1 MDELPD
7 PVLPT
12 YALLARFRVEADSPD
27 AAVRLAVAALTL
39 AQEPFHEVAVERD
52 DGAGVY
58 FVVAR
63 FVLASVDG
71 ETVLAGLYATLREAA
86 LAPDEVWLDAQVA

>member
-1 MDELPD
+1 MDEFPD

-27 AAVRLAVAALTL
+27 AAVRVAVAALTR
-39 AQEPFHEVAVERD
+39 AQEPFHEVAVERE
-52 DGAGVY
+52 DGPGLY

-71 ETVLAGLYATLREAA
+71 RTVLDGLYTTLREAG

>member
-1 MDELPD
+1 MDDLQD

-12 YALLARFRVEADSPD
+12 YALLARFRVEADSPA
-27 AAVRLAVAALTL
+27 AAVRVAVASLTRT
-39 AQEPFHEVAVERD
+39 QEPFHEIAVERQD
-52 DGAGVY
+52 APGVY

-71 ETVLAGLYATLREAA
+71 ETVLAGLYATLRDSG